1 MPDQEQSQDQ
11 SQDQE
16 QEPVSEQDYHDAA
29 PQQMKDHMWAA
40 LEHKA
45 GLGPHPGKYSGPEHP
60 GVHPDTITEA
70 DLQRAREGEI
80 SHQKMKGAMRG
91 GDLGP
96 EQFEQEQAQQGQA
109 MQNLQALQGAQQAQQ
124 AQAAQTGV
132 NAPPAPTGT
141 SGVTTPYPAQAK
153 PGAVPTTGKM
163 PSQPP
168 EAPGGQE
175 EATQEPE

>member
-1 MPDQEQSQDQ
+1 MAKQK
-11 SQDQE
+11 
-16 QEPVSEQDYHDAA
+16 
-29 PQQMKDHMWAA
+29 QQQVIPGDFSD
-40 LEHKA
+40 EEKA
-45 GLGPHPGKYSGPEHP
+45 Q
-60 GVHPDTITEA
+60 
-70 DLQRAREGEI
+70 LQHYGQAMVNPPSDFDEEVEKELAKHYPNERSA
-80 SHQKMKGAMRG
+80 QKMKGAMRG